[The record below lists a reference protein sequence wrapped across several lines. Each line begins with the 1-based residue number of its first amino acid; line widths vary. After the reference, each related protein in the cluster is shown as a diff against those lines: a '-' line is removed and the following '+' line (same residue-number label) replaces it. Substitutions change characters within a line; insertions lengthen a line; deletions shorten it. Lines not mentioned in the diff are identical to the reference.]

1 MRSLKRTSEP
11 DQASET
17 PSLASQLSRELIPL
31 GIGLGLV
38 GVSFGALT
46 VSYGYP
52 WWVAVLMS
60 SLVFA
65 GGAQFIALGV
75 VAAGGGLIAAVAG
88 ALILNARHLPYGLAI
103 SQHYDRGWFGRY
115 VGSHFL
121 LDQSTA
127 FVLAY
132 DSKTDRTR
140 TVFWATGITVFV
152 VWNIGTLIGVYGGQ
166 AIGDPDAFGLD
177 AALPAA
183 LIALVLPSMKSASAI
198 RAAALGAAIALATTP
213 FLPPGLPVLCALLGL
228 LAALPKRK
236 QTATENSEVN
246 RP

>member
-1 MRSLKRTSEP
+1 MSSPNRTRESE
-11 DQASET
+11 QAVEP
-17 PSLASQLSRELIPL
+17 PSLTRQLTRELIPL
-31 GIGLGLV
+31 GLGLGLV
-38 GVSFGALT
+38 GVSFGALA
-46 VSYGYP
+46 VSYGMP
-52 WWVAVLMS
+52 WWVAVLLS

-65 GGAQFIALGV
+65 GGAQFLAIGV

-103 SQHYDRGWFGRY
+103 SQFYDHGWFSRY
-115 VGSHFL
+115 VGSHLL

-132 DSKTDRTR
+132 DHDPQRARTA
-140 TVFWATGITVFV
+140 FWATGITVFV
-152 VWNIGTLIGVYGGQ
+152 VWNVGTLIGVFGGQ

-183 LIALVLPSMKSASAI
+183 LIALVLPSMKSAPAI
-198 RAAALGAAIALATTP
+198 RAALLGAAIALATTP

-228 LAALPKRK
+228 LVASPKRRSDTK
-236 QTATENSEVN
+236 KEAPEA
-246 RP
+246 